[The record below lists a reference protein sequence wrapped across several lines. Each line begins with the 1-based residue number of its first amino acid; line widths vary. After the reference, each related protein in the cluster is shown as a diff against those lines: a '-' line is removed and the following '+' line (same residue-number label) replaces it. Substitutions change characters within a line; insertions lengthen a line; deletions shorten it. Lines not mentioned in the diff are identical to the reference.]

1 MKPYKNLILFLIKEE
16 TFCYR
21 WDLPPVGET
30 GGAGPVPQPDPEG
43 GGELL
48 HGAHLGSAAAEPQPA
63 EESAR
68 RGTEGPSLGL
78 QVIIIVMFII
88 MIFILI
94 IIIIMIVMIIIINL
108 IIILMIIIIMIV
120 IIIPIIIV
128 MIIIIILIILIMII
142 IIIL

>member
-30 GGAGPVPQPDPEG
+30 GGAGPLPQPDPEG

-68 RGTEGPSLGL
+68 RGTEGPGLGL
-78 QVIIIVMFII
+78 QVIIIVMIII

-94 IIIIMIVMIIIINL
+94 IIILMIVMIIIINL
-108 IIILMIIIIMIV
+108 ISYI
-120 IIIPIIIV
+120 
-128 MIIIIILIILIMII
+128 
-142 IIIL
+142 